1 MFVRRVLRYQR
12 GNQNPQI
19 KEGKTMAK
27 RKRSKGQTMVN
38 KAQHIKL
45 KILLKTCLFGINL

>member
-45 KILLKTCLFGINL
+45 KILLKTCLFGI